1 MLTNDGRV
9 NEAQHIVIG
18 KEAMLSATVGQFF
31 RAGSRTPNKNE
42 DVKVGG
48 FYRHHGPGN
57 VVETAKVV
65 EVEADSMGIPH
76 VRYEV
81 LVEQSQV
88 RHNRFAACRTLNL
101 QTFKDHFCEAVEPVE
116 A

>member
-1 MLTNDGRV
+1 
-9 NEAQHIVIG
+9 
-18 KEAMLSATVGQFF
+18 MLSATVGQFF
-31 RAGSRTPNKNE
+31 RTGSRSQAPIQ
-42 DVKVGG
+42 DIKVGG

-101 QTFKDHFCEAVEPVE
+101 ESFRDHFCEAVEPVE

>member
-1 MLTNDGRV
+1 
-9 NEAQHIVIG
+9 
-18 KEAMLSATVGQFF
+18 MLSATVGQFF
-31 RAGSRTPNKNE
+31 RAGSRTPKNSQE
-42 DVKVGG
+42 IKVGG

-65 EVEADSMGIPH
+65 EVESDSMGIPH

-101 QTFKDHFCEAVEPVE
+101 QTFKDHFCEAVEPAE

>member
-1 MLTNDGRV
+1 
-9 NEAQHIVIG
+9 
-18 KEAMLSATVGQFF
+18 MLSATVGQFF
-31 RAGSRTPNKNE
+31 RSGRSNKTGPE
-42 DVKVGG
+42 IKVGAI
-48 FYRHHGPGN
+48 YRHHGPGN

-101 QTFKDHFCEAVEPVE
+101 ETFKDHFCEAVDPVK